1 MLLENS
7 YYMVLLHVMVCH
19 ALHQKQPKL
28 LENGFIFINRGS
40 TSRKLKGGKEAVIKI
55 ICYSETLPN
64 KGACLIV
71 FSRHGICMILICP
84 MFN

>member
-19 ALHQKQPKL
+19 VLHQKQPKL
-28 LENGFIFINRGS
+28 LENGFIFINK
-40 TSRKLKGGKEAVIKI
+40 KLKGGKEAVIKI

-64 KGACLIV
+64 KGACLTV
-71 FSRHGICMILICP
+71 FSRHGLCIIIICP